1 MKSGCRGTHNFNPTD
16 ICCISTT
23 TYYIQRGQ
31 SIKDKNKKKKK
42 INETETERNQN
53 WKRDS
58 YVVSR
63 ISAAQPTHRM
73 EHGASGPTHEQ
84 PEPEPE
90 PVPSCDQTNRL
101 SNCPSDCPSVRLS
114 VCPSIWAT
122 PKRAKANRALPK
134 LTRSKMS
141 DGLIGLNA
149 GKIYLSTLVGFGFCL
164 RSYTWAAGQQLL
176 PLHTHPSPFP
186 HLPSLLICPTP
197 FWLLIYLALSKT
209 ELIVASL

>member
-1 MKSGCRGTHNFNPTD
+1 MK
-16 ICCISTT
+16 
-23 TYYIQRGQ
+23 QKQ
-31 SIKDKNKKKKK
+31 K
-42 INETETERNQN
+42 ETKTERETATL
-53 WKRDS
+53 
-58 YVVSR
+58 
-63 ISAAQPTHRM
+63 SAESAQRSQRTAWSMEQVGQPTSSQSQSQVATKR
-73 EHGASGPTHEQ
+73 T
-84 PEPEPE
+84 
-90 PVPSCDQTNRL
+90 
-101 SNCPSDCPSVRLS
+101 DCPTVPPTVRLS

-176 PLHTHPSPFP
+176 PLHTRPSP
-186 HLPSLLICPTP
+186 HLPSLLMCPTP